1 MGLMEESGPDLA
13 PGNSPEDHEMNVT
26 CPNCA
31 TVYRV
36 DPAKVPEAGV
46 RARCAVC
53 SAVFAV
59 RRESESA
66 RAGASPAPAAPLPA
80 SPGGLPSP
88 EPPRAEAPRP
98 ASPRAEAPKTEPT

>member
-1 MGLMEESGPDLA
+1 MAPTAESGLVPVPESSSL
-13 PGNSPEDHEMNVT
+13 EDHEMNVT

-59 RRESESA
+59 RRET
-66 RAGASPAPAAPLPA
+66 
-80 SPGGLPSP
+80 
-88 EPPRAEAPRP
+88 EPPRPAAQEPPRPETRPAQVPRP
-98 ASPRAEAPKTEPT
+98 APPRVEPARVESPQALPSI

>member
-1 MGLMEESGPDLA
+1 
-13 PGNSPEDHEMNVT
+13 MNVT

-53 SAVFAV
+53 SAIFAV
-59 RRESESA
+59 GRES
-66 RAGASPAPAAPLPA
+66 RGA
-80 SPGGLPSP
+80 
-88 EPPRAEAPRP
+88 
-98 ASPRAEAPKTEPT
+98 

>member
-1 MGLMEESGPDLA
+1 
-13 PGNSPEDHEMNVT
+13 MNVT

-59 RRESESA
+59 TTAPSQPPPAVQPA
-66 RAGASPAPAAPLPA
+66 RAESPR
-80 SPGGLPSP
+80 P
-88 EPPRAEAPRP
+88 EPPRAELPR
-98 ASPRAEAPKTEPT
+98 RE

>member
-1 MGLMEESGPDLA
+1 
-13 PGNSPEDHEMNVT
+13 MNVT

-36 DPAKVPEAGV
+36 DPVKVPEAGV

-59 RRESESA
+59 NRETRDAPTPRREEIG
-66 RAGASPAPAAPLPA
+66 RASCRERVC
-80 SPGGLPSP
+80 S
-88 EPPRAEAPRP
+88 
-98 ASPRAEAPKTEPT
+98 TV

>member
-1 MGLMEESGPDLA
+1 
-13 PGNSPEDHEMNVT
+13 MNVT

-59 RRESESA
+59 NRERARRQAVSA
-66 RAGASPAPAAPLPA
+66 ASAG
-80 SPGGLPSP
+80 PSP
-88 EPPRAEAPRP
+88 VASAHASTAPVGRAACGQGTATCRLRPSLRRRRLRLGRPRHPR
-98 ASPRAEAPKTEPT
+98 R

>member
-1 MGLMEESGPDLA
+1 
-13 PGNSPEDHEMNVT
+13 MNVT

-59 RRESESA
+59 RREAEQS
-66 RAGASPAPAAPLPA
+66 RPAVTELPR
-80 SPGGLPSP
+80 PEPKRP
-88 EPPRAEAPRP
+88 EPPAGADPSRPGLSLAPP
-98 ASPRAEAPKTEPT
+98 DVPTADAAAG

>member
-1 MGLMEESGPDLA
+1 
-13 PGNSPEDHEMNVT
+13 MNVT

-53 SAVFAV
+53 
-59 RRESESA
+59 
-66 RAGASPAPAAPLPA
+66 AS
-80 SPGGLPSP
+80 
-88 EPPRAEAPRP
+88 
-98 ASPRAEAPKTEPT
+98 

>member
-1 MGLMEESGPDLA
+1 
-13 PGNSPEDHEMNVT
+13 MNVT

-31 TVYRV
+31 TIYRV

-59 RRESESA
+59 NREERGAGVSAASAGPSSVASAHAGTAPVAEPPARQGTATCPCGPACADAASGSA
-66 RAGASPAPAAPLPA
+66 RPD
-80 SPGGLPSP
+80 
-88 EPPRAEAPRP
+88 
-98 ASPRAEAPKTEPT
+98 SPRR

>member
-1 MGLMEESGPDLA
+1 
-13 PGNSPEDHEMNVT
+13 MNVT

-59 RRESESA
+59 AREQRVVEAPPPPA
-66 RAGASPAPAAPLPA
+66 RFTASPPAPAPLMPPPPA
-80 SPGGLPSP
+80 SPP
-88 EPPRAEAPRP
+88 
-98 ASPRAEAPKTEPT
+98 